1 MSRFDR
7 FRLYLLPA
15 TAVIAFAISL
25 SWGMHRLN
33 IQRDMLHSSESTGS
47 WLATQAE
54 IKRLKFLE
62 TLHRYANGNEATNHE
77 ELMLRFEILWSRVD
91 VILLGIEGQ
100 AIRQIDGAVEG
111 MSELLRILQQHEK
124 TVESLKH
131 GDLTTYQTILTDL
144 GPFSE
149 ILHAITQEALLNI
162 RQGTSIN

>member
-54 IKRLKFLE
+54 IERLKFLE
-62 TLHRYANGNEATNHE
+62 TLHRYANGNEAANHE
-77 ELMLRFEILWSRVD
+77 ELMLRFEIAQPKRSL
-91 VILLGIEGQ
+91 
-100 AIRQIDGAVEG
+100 
-111 MSELLRILQQHEK
+111 
-124 TVESLKH
+124 ESGRRYLARH
-131 GDLTTYQTILTDL
+131 RRAGDT
-144 GPFSE
+144 P
-149 ILHAITQEALLNI
+149 N
-162 RQGTSIN
+162 